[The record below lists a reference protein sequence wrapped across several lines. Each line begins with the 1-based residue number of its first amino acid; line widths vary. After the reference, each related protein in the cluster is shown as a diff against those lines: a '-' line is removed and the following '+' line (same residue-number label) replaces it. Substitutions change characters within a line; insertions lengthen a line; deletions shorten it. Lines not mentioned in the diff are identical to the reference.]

1 LPNDYLTSILHRDPM
16 PESQDELVLADLK
29 SIFEPLGLPIM
40 LVGAGARILIFD
52 QIYEQQGRLTED
64 LDIVTQIPDWLTFGV
79 VTQAMTQSESALFQ
93 ATKIPHRFQH
103 IATGKTI
110 DVVPFGPISD
120 PDQLLRWQ
128 DGNQIMNVV
137 GLQEA
142 LNHAITLDDVA
153 IPVVSLPA
161 FIVLKLLAWNDRREP
176 KDQQDIDFILANY
189 RDDDRVY
196 AVLYEKLADAEIQ
209 ILDASIYLLGKDI
222 RAIFRPQ
229 TLAQLTP
236 IFDALLKN
244 ADPDDL
250 TDAEQRL
257 ITLRQSI
264 ESDT

>member
-1 LPNDYLTSILHRDPM
+1 MI
-16 PESQDELVLADLK
+16 ESQDELVLADLK
-29 SIFEPLGLPIM
+29 SIFEPLELPIM

-52 QIYEQQGRLTED
+52 RLYKPGRSTED
-64 LDIVTQIPDWLTFGV
+64 LDIVTRVPDWLTFES
-79 VTQAMTQSESALFQ
+79 VTQAMTQAESALFQ

-103 IATGKTI
+103 IATEKTI
-110 DVVPFGPISD
+110 DVVPFGPISE
-120 PDQLLRWQ
+120 PDQRLVWP
-128 DGNQIMNVV
+128 DGNAMNMA
-137 GLQEA
+137 GFQEA
-142 LNHAITLDDVA
+142 LSQAIVFDDVA

-161 FIVLKLLAWNDRREP
+161 FIVLKLFTWNDRG
-176 KDQQDIDFILANY
+176 KDRGRNSKDRQDIEFVLQYYEDEKGIYSGDSPGLMTRLATGE
-189 RDDDRVY
+189 VQFLH
-196 AVLYEKLADAEIQ
+196 AA
-209 ILDASIYLLGKDI
+209 IYLLGKDI
-222 RAIFRPQ
+222 RAIFWPQ

>member
-1 LPNDYLTSILHRDPM
+1 MSK
-16 PESQDELVLADLK
+16 SQDELVLADLK
-29 SIFEPLGLPIM
+29 SIFALLGLPIM

-52 QIYEQQGRLTED
+52 RIYEQQGRLTED
-64 LDIVTQIPDWLTFGV
+64 LDIVTQIPNWLMFEAV
-79 VTQAMTQSESALFQ
+79 AQAMTQSESALFQ
-93 ATKIPHRFQH
+93 ATKIPHRFRH
-103 IATGKTI
+103 SVTGLKV
-110 DVVPFGPISD
+110 DVVPFGPISE

-142 LNHAITLDDVA
+142 FNHSVVLDNAA

-161 FIVLKLLAWNDRREP
+161 FIVLKLLAWEDRRQD
-176 KDQQDIDFILANY
+176 KDKEDIEFILEY
-189 RDDDRVY
+189 YQDYERVY
-196 AVLYEKLADAEIQ
+196 ADAALCEKLADEIIQ
-209 ILDASIYLLGKDI
+209 LLDASIYLLGKDI

-229 TLAQLTP
+229 TLEQLPP
-236 IFDALLKN
+236 IFDTWLKN